1 MMNNFSIKDDK
12 GKEHWISRSVSVVMF
27 VFCKNL
33 RGEWCVLA
41 SQRGE
46 GTPDPELINAWNC
59 QCGYLDYNETT
70 KEAAQR
76 ETLEE
81 TGIKVPS
88 HLIKFWTF
96 NDNPNDDKRQNI
108 TFRYYAVYQHAIIDD
123 FKFSRQNMDKNE
135 VGAIA
140 WINLKNIDKMRW
152 AFNHDKLIKG
162 AAVKAGIIP
171 FKMKLRLFMENFKLG
186 FHTRLIEIRQEF
198 HQKDNF
204 VY

>member
-1 MMNNFSIKDDK
+1 MMNNFSLKDNK
-12 GKEHWISRSVSVVMF
+12 GQEHWISRSVSIVMF

-81 TGIKVPS
+81 TGIKVKNLRYFGSQPWPYPCGLMVGFNADYDGGS
-88 HLIKFWTF
+88 LHLQRSEISKGAWFTK
-96 NDNPNDDKRQNI
+96 DNLPTIPEPLSIARMILDD
-108 TFRYYAVYQHAIIDD
+108 
-123 FKFSRQNMDKNE
+123 
-135 VGAIA
+135 
-140 WINLKNIDKMRW
+140 WINKTSI
-152 AFNHDKLIKG
+152 
-162 AAVKAGIIP
+162 
-171 FKMKLRLFMENFKLG
+171 
-186 FHTRLIEIRQEF
+186 
-198 HQKDNF
+198 
-204 VY
+204 